1 MISVVKAS
9 SLGFIKPVDSV
20 HIVSPIILNKSVT
33 FLNDP
38 EENHIIF
45 TKQINL
51 LTLSIILFTPILV
64 KVFLKIVH

>member
-9 SLGFIKPVDSV
+9 SLGSIKPVDSV
-20 HIVSPIILNKSVT
+20 HIVSLIMLNKSVT

-38 EENHIIF
+38 EEHHIIF

-51 LTLSIILFTPILV
+51 LTLPMTVRTVQGVLENCSLR
-64 KVFLKIVH
+64 